1 VAFYI
6 VYIRE
11 AHASDIWQDPD
22 NLKDR
27 VSYTEPK
34 SAEERSEMGQLCAA
48 KLGIKFPAVVDGL
61 DNATE
66 RAYTG
71 WPERLYVIGQ
81 DGRIAYKSGPG
92 PYGFRSKE
100 VADTL
105 HRVVP
110 PLRNGLD
117 LSGGLLPKPADR
129 AIRNPVQPSQE

>member
-1 VAFYI
+1 MAFYI

-34 SAEERSEMGQLCAA
+34 SAEERSEMGQLCVA

-92 PYGFRSKE
+92 PYGFRPKE

-110 PLRNGLD
+110 TTP
-117 LSGGLLPKPADR
+117 
-129 AIRNPVQPSQE
+129 